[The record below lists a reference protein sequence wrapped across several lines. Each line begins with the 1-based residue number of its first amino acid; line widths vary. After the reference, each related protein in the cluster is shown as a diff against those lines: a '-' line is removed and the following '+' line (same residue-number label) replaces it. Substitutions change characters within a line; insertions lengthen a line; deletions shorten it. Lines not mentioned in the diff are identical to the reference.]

1 MYRRFLFTLL
11 CCLLADSAWAV
22 ESDLDDALARA
33 ASLELHESAQWHS
46 LLLYQGSVFGRLR
59 SEIRSPESFF
69 AEHGRRDPQA
79 ELEHTIRALFLP
91 AQEGQ
96 ENEHA
101 RCRFIARYE
110 YLKSRLALPASIE
123 RIVCSRFNE
132 WLDMEQI
139 ESASLVFASGYFRNP
154 ASFFGHPVLKFN
166 SAGAGSSLLDL
177 SLNNGAVVPDNE
189 NPIIYVLKGV
199 FGGYESAFS
208 DTRYYQLNH
217 SYGESDLRDLWH
229 YELDL
234 SRQELARLIYFSW
247 ELLGHKF
254 TYQFFAKNCG
264 YFLEELF
271 SYALG
276 KRISPVNRFYA
287 VPATTF
293 INLVKTEEGD
303 FPLVKR
309 IHREP
314 SRQSRFREKYLA
326 LSEYERAQ
334 VKQHVDGGQIEILEK
349 PSQLR
354 VIDTLI
360 DYYSFVQARA
370 KQQAKKQTLAATKT
384 KLFAKRLSLS
394 KTDDVVWPHRLT
406 SRPPHAGNPPTLLRI
421 SALHSSEFGGGLKL
435 RLRPASYDLL
445 DLEGAHA
452 RDSRLN
458 MFNTE
463 VGLIDDKLR
472 LLRFDLVDVETLN
485 LTDSGL
491 PGDGGLGW
499 GLKIGL
505 ERASLDCLSCQIA
518 HVSGSIRKGK
528 RLSDRW
534 TAYAHGEATYHSSFQ
549 RSNGRIRAALGLIGE
564 LTPAWKSHLR
574 LSRQFQ
580 IGADQDQNTQIL
592 WDNRFGEAENW
603 NGTFSFS
610 YDGASEVSVGIGRYW

>member
-1 MYRRFLFTLL
+1 MNRRFLFPLL
-11 CCLLADSAWAV
+11 CCLLAGSAWAA
-22 ESDLDDALARA
+22 ENDLDGALARA
-33 ASLELHESAQWHS
+33 ASLELHESEQWHS
-46 LLLYQGSVFGRLR
+46 LLLYQSSVFGRLR
-59 SEIRSPESFF
+59 SEIRSPESLL
-69 AEHGRRDPQA
+69 AEHGRRDSQA
-79 ELEHTIRALFLP
+79 ELEHTIRAFFRP
-91 AQEGQ
+91 AEEGQ

-110 YLKSRLALPASIE
+110 YLKTQLALPDSIE
-123 RIVCSRFNE
+123 QINCSHFKA
-132 WLDMEQI
+132 WLDIEQI

-166 SAGAGSSLLDL
+166 RAGAGSSLLDL

-189 NPIIYVLKGV
+189 NPIVYVLKGV

-217 SYGESDLRDLWH
+217 SYAESDLRDLWH
-229 YELDL
+229 YELNL
-234 SRQELARLIYFSW
+234 SKQELARLIYFSW

-254 TYQFFAKNCG
+254 TYQFFSKNCG

-276 KRISPVNRFYA
+276 ERISPVNRFYS

-293 INLVKTEEGD
+293 INLVKTDQGGSS
-303 FPLVKR
+303 LVRR

-326 LSEYERAQ
+326 LSEDERAQ
-334 VKQHVDGGQIEILEK
+334 VKGHVKGAQIENLET

-354 VIDTLI
+354 VIDTLV
-360 DYYSFVQARA
+360 DYYSFVQVRA
-370 KQQAKKQTLAATKT
+370 KQQTEKQALAVTKT
-384 KLFAKRLSLS
+384 KLFAKRLSLT
-394 KTDDVVWPHRLT
+394 KTDDAVWPQQL
-406 SRPPHAGNPPTLLRI
+406 SSQPPHVGNPPTLLRM

-499 GLKIGL
+499 GLKIGI
-505 ERASLDCLSCQIA
+505 ERASLDCLNCQIA
-518 HVSGSIRKGK
+518 HVSGSIRKGR

-534 TAYAHGEATYHSSFQ
+534 TAYAHGEATYHSSFEG
-549 RSNGRIRAALGLIGE
+549 SNGRARTALGLIGE
-564 LTPAWKSHLR
+564 LTPTWKSHLR
-574 LSRQFQ
+574 LGRQFQ
-580 IGADQDQNTQIL
+580 MGAEQSQNTMIQ
-592 WDNRFGEAENW
+592 WDNRFGTAENW
-603 NGTFSFS
+603 NGTVSFA
-610 YDGASEVSVGIGRYW
+610 YDGTSEVSVGIGRYW